1 MVPSSD
7 DPFALVGRRELPLDD
22 ALGRLHQRLRPI
34 ADVETVPLGA
44 ALGRILAEPVVA
56 DHPVPPFVSV
66 AADGY
71 AVYLADLDG
80 FMATRLPVAGTI
92 RAGHPYTR
100 PCPRGAALRVFTGAA
115 LPPKGPDTV
124 VVAED
129 CSADGEAAV
138 GPHVLVPPGVERG
151 ANLRRTGEDA
161 AAGGRVL
168 ESGRRLR
175 ARDLGLAA
183 AVGRAT
189 LSVYRRLRV
198 ALFST
203 GDELRN
209 AGEDLP
215 PGCLYDANR
224 PVLGALLEQLGCLVT
239 DVGIVR
245 DDPAAY
251 RAALARVLDG
261 QDLVVATGGLSAT
274 EQTSMREAVEGLGGR
289 LYVWR
294 LAIKPGRPLG
304 LARLIGPA
312 GPVGF
317 MALPGNPAA
326 AMVSFKR
333 FARPVI
339 LCLAGACEA
348 APHLFPVRADFDYV
362 KKRDRREYVRVV
374 LAEASDGI
382 PLARLPQD
390 AGRGDLS
397 ALAAADGLVEL
408 PEHVMHLD
416 RGSVVQFLPFTE
428 IA

>member
-1 MVPSSD
+1 MAPSSD
-7 DPFALVGRRELPLDD
+7 DPFALVGRRELPLED
-22 ALGRLHQRLRPI
+22 ALGRLHHRLKPI
-34 ADVETVPLGA
+34 AEIETIPLGA
-44 ALGRILAEPVVA
+44 ALGRILAEPVIA
-56 DHPVPPFVSV
+56 DHPVPPFDS
-66 AADGY
+66 AAVDGY

-80 FMATRLPVAGTI
+80 AMATRLPVAGTI

-100 PCPRGAALRVFTGAA
+100 ACPRGAALRVFTGAA
-115 LPPKGPDTV
+115 LPAKGPDTV
-124 VVAED
+124 VMAED
-129 CSADGEAAV
+129 CSADGEVAV

-151 ANLRRTGEDA
+151 ANVRRTGEDA

-168 ESGRRLR
+168 VSGRRLR

-183 AVGRAT
+183 AVGRAE

-203 GDELRN
+203 GDELCN
-209 AGEDLP
+209 PGEDLP

-224 PVLGALLEQLGCLVT
+224 AVLGALLEQLGCIVT
-239 DVGIVR
+239 DLGIVR
-245 DDPAAY
+245 DDPTAY
-251 RAALARVLDG
+251 RGALAQILDG
-261 QDLVVATGGLSAT
+261 HDLVVATGGLSAT
-274 EQTSMREAVEGLGGR
+274 EQTSVREAVEGLGGR

-304 LARLIGPA
+304 LARLHGTN

-339 LCLAGACEA
+339 LRLAGAHEGE
-348 APHLFPVRADFDYV
+348 PHLFPVRADFDYL

-374 LAEASDGI
+374 LAEGSDGI
-382 PLARLPQD
+382 PLARLQED
-390 AGRGDLS
+390 SGRGDLS

-408 PEHVMHLD
+408 PEHIMHLD
-416 RGSVVQFLPFTE
+416 RGTVVQFLPFSE
-428 IA
+428 IT